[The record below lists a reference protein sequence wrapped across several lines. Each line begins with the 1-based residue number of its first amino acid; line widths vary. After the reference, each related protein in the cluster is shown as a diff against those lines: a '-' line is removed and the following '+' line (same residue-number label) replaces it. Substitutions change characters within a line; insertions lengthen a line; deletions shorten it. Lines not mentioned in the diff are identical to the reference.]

1 MQASAQAVLFLLF
14 CCAAQPGSSVSV
26 SERWPW
32 SKKKN
37 AQPAAAEAPMQKQ
50 YLAPGPAPAE
60 DVLSELTQA
69 GCYMRMPSGCPKAPM
84 RTELWRHDAWAEKE
98 GLDQEGCKSRKAVW
112 DKYCDATDAQM
123 AFVANQTR
131 SPPLSALQISAGWTW
146 PWSKRKAAPAAA
158 EEKPAE
164 AKAAETEA
172 AVLAVDTESKVKSPT
187 KPGCYMRMPSG
198 CPKKPMQTQKWRHDT
213 WAEQHSLD
221 EAGCLQRGTVWNG
234 FCGAEDAMMTFVV
247 QQ

>member
-123 AFVANQTR
+123 AFVANQTH

-187 KPGCYMRMPSG
+187 KPGWGRTC
-198 CPKKPMQTQKWRHDT
+198 
-213 WAEQHSLD
+213 
-221 EAGCLQRGTVWNG
+221 GCLPGAPRSPCRPRSGGTTRGRSSTASTRPG
-234 FCGAEDAMMTFVV
+234 AYSAGPCGTASAARRTR
-247 QQ
+247 

>member
-1 MQASAQAVLFLLF
+1 MQASAQAILHNRLFISTSSGPPWLDPAMQASAQAVLFLLF

-84 RTELWRHDAWAEKE
+84 RTELWRHD
-98 GLDQEGCKSRKAVW
+98 GG
-112 DKYCDATDAQM
+112 AT
-123 AFVANQTR
+123 T
-131 SPPLSALQISAGWTW
+131 
-146 PWSKRKAAPAAA
+146 
-158 EEKPAE
+158 
-164 AKAAETEA
+164 
-172 AVLAVDTESKVKSPT
+172 
-187 KPGCYMRMPSG
+187 
-198 CPKKPMQTQKWRHDT
+198 
-213 WAEQHSLD
+213 
-221 EAGCLQRGTVWNG
+221 
-234 FCGAEDAMMTFVV
+234 
-247 QQ
+247 